1 MSHFCHLKPRLTLY
15 HSFVLRIWPNWYSQ
29 LNVLNPTAFT
39 QLRQFWAH
47 FVQVNSVGCW
57 MMAANWA
64 MRVPLTGSGRE
75 VLLTVQCS
83 WARLEWTGKDDAGGR
98 REAGG
103 RPLNTRTAE
112 QVVDVRSPTTVIDVF
127 PPFFPTGFAWLCR
140 RDCDSVWLVCLA
152 RRRISREPLTSDSL
166 GCRANVHLTAFWC
179 ETSVEAV
186 KRTHVS
192 LTCQRLFKIGSKPAA
207 E

>member
-1 MSHFCHLKPRLTLY
+1 MWRHFVTSHQVDVIFFYGSLLPLCGSVVRVNQRDITMMSHFCHLKPRLILY
-15 HSFVLRIWPNWYSQ
+15 HSFVLRLWPNWYSQ

-112 QVVDVRSPTTVIDVF
+112 QVVDVRSSTTVIDVF
-127 PPFFPTGFAWLCR
+127 PPIFSDRFRATLPTWLR
-140 RDCDSVWLVCLA
+140 
-152 RRRISREPLTSDSL
+152 
-166 GCRANVHLTAFWC
+166 
-179 ETSVEAV
+179 
-186 KRTHVS
+186 
-192 LTCQRLFKIGSKPAA
+192 
-207 E
+207 